1 MKIAITVYHK
11 NCVPIVQ
18 KEETR
23 LIKGFSKEELIQLI
37 WSRPNFAQV
46 ELTRNCNFRCKFCFE
61 NCDAKDKYEDMPPE
75 KWKKVVDDLYDLGIK
90 KIHFSGG
97 ENFLYPHFIDIVA
110 YAKEKGLY
118 NLINTNGSIDVTDIL
133 KYSDEFVFSLHGYGK
148 VNDEITG
155 FKGSFNRTVNNIEK
169 ALNAGKKVS
178 VNTVLIKENFENYKK
193 LYTYLES
200 KFENLTY
207 SPTMAIPCYTGKKFD
222 SLSVPIN
229 KENMKKYLS
238 YVKMIG
244 KDKFV
249 YKHGLYGLL
258 GEELDEIIQ
267 MPVCAA
273 GKSKLIIKYNG
284 NVYPCNFFQTDEF
297 LCGNVFE
304 EDLKEIWQNGK
315 GFEKFRKYYL
325 NNNLPQECMNC
336 KKHNNCF
343 SGCRAWTKSYI
354 HNEAEVKKEG
364 DVRCEIIDAHVG
376 A

>member
-1 MKIAITVYHK
+1 MI
-11 NCVPIVQ
+11 N
-18 KEETR
+18 
-23 LIKGFSKEELIQLI
+23 GFSKKELISLI

-61 NCDAKDKYEDMPPE
+61 NCDVQDKYEDKPPE
-75 KWKKVVDDLYDLGIK
+75 LWKKVIDDLYNLGIK

-97 ENFLYPHFIDIVA
+97 ENFLYPYFTEILK
-110 YAKEKGLY
+110 YSKEKGLV
-118 NLINTNGSIDVTDIL
+118 NLINTNGSIDISNIL
-133 KYSDEFVFSLHGYGK
+133 KYSDEFVFSLHGYK
-148 VNDEITG
+148 EVNDEITG
-155 FKGSFNRTVNNIEK
+155 YKGSFEKTINNIEK
-169 ALNAGKKVS
+169 ALNSGKKVS
-178 VNTVLIKENFENYKK
+178 VNTVLIKENFENYKQ
-193 LYTYLES
+193 LYTYLNN
-200 KFENLTY
+200 KFKNLTY

-229 KENMKKYLS
+229 KENMEKYLS
-238 YVKMIG
+238 YVHMIG

-258 GEELDEIIQ
+258 GEEEKAMQ

-284 NVYPCNFFQTDEF
+284 NVYPCNFFQTEEF

-304 EDLKEIWQNGK
+304 DDIHKIWSEGK
-315 GFEKFRKYYL
+315 GFKKFREYYL
-325 NNNLPQECMNC
+325 TNNLPENCMNC

-343 SGCRAWTKSYI
+343 SGCRAWTNSYI
-354 HNEAEVKKEG
+354 HEKLRVIKEG
-364 DVRCEIIDAHVG
+364 DVRCGIIDAYVG